1 MGLVNDGQRWEG
13 PTEFYVEWRHV
24 IMGRRLG
31 DQAGTTGEHSE
42 SEAKS
47 TLSGDFMEPLKM
59 ERYGPPRHKRSRR
72 RAQLWDMKIS
82 SKERAS
88 KRDKLGLHQ

>member
-1 MGLVNDGQRWEG
+1 MGLVNDGQRWEEG
-13 PTEFYVEWRHV
+13 PTGFYVEWRHV
-24 IMGRRLG
+24 IMGRRRLG

-59 ERYGPPRHKRSRR
+59 ERVWAATSQKE
-72 RAQLWDMKIS
+72 
-82 SKERAS
+82 SKTSPA
-88 KRDKLGLHQ
+88 LGYEN

>member
-59 ERYGPPRHKRSRR
+59 ERVWAAPSQKE
-72 RAQLWDMKIS
+72 
-82 SKERAS
+82 SKTSPA
-88 KRDKLGLHQ
+88 LGYEN